1 MNLHDA
7 ITRMNKLHK
16 ESTRVFPVLG
26 ITWGVGLLGVIGS
39 ALIAPESAAPVIF
52 ILYIVVGTVY
62 LILSVIPKAKEAEK
76 ELKTLYKDT
85 FLNGMFNEFFDNA
98 RYMGTFGFT
107 QHKVREF
114 ELHDLG
120 ESFESEDHLMGDYK
134 GVHFEQADVHSWT
147 YYPKREHDS
156 TETYF
161 YGRMFIFDLPIHSI
175 QSVKVF
181 NKLVVDVNTG
191 DHRIRGSE
199 QNRVEMESVQF
210 NNAFSVYSED
220 AHDAFYVLTPL
231 MMDRLMQIYERY
243 CKIGNHALHN
253 ISFHFKGSKL
263 YFTMECDNKAFD
275 AGKFPISYPD
285 EKKKL
290 EGDIQVIIDLIEAL
304 NLIDKNALSEKEVD
318 EPIRDFW
325 APSWTTE
332 DAASEVDTT
341 NMADGSSD
349 YTEEE
354 KLKAYTGGLK
364 LKL

>member
-16 ESTRVFPVLG
+16 ESRRILPVLG
-26 ITWGVGLLGVIGS
+26 IVWGVGLVGIVAS
-39 ALIAPESAAPVIF
+39 AFLIPET
-52 ILYIVVGTVY
+52 IVPLFFVAFLFGGMGY

-85 FLNGMFNEFFDNA
+85 FLNGMFNEFFENA

-161 YGRMFIFDLPIHSI
+161 YGRMFIFDLPVHSI

-181 NKLVVDVNTG
+181 NKLVLDVNTG

-210 NNAFSVYSED
+210 NNAFSIYSED
-220 AHDAFYVLTPL
+220 AHDAFYVLTPP
-231 MMDRLMQIYERY
+231 MMDRLMEIYERY

-290 EGDIQVIIDLIEAL
+290 ESDIQVIIDLIEAL
-304 NLIDKNALSEKEVD
+304 DLMDKNALEEKQTD
-318 EPIRDFW
+318 EPVRDFW
-325 APSWTTE
+325 SPSWMQENATY
-332 DAASEVDTT
+332 EV
-341 NMADGSSD
+341 NVGGSVEVAYD
-349 YTEEE
+349 LTEEE
-354 KLKAYTGGLK
+354 KPYNGGLK
-364 LKL
+364 LKI

>member
-1 MNLHDA
+1 MNLHEA

-16 ESTRVFPVLG
+16 ESKRVFPVLG
-26 ITWGVGLLGVIGS
+26 ITWGVGLVGIFGS
-39 ALIAPESAAPVIF
+39 ALINPESILPLFFFIF
-52 ILYIVVGTVY
+52 IFAGMGY
-62 LILSVIPKAKEAEK
+62 LVLSVIPKAKEAEK

-120 ESFESEDHLMGDYK
+120 ESFESEDHLIGNYK

-161 YGRMFIFDLPIHSI
+161 YGRMFIFDLPVRGI

-181 NKLVVDVNTG
+181 NKLPLDVNTG

-199 QNRVEMESVQF
+199 RNRVEMESVQF

-220 AHDAFYVLTPL
+220 AHDAFYVLTPP
-231 MMDRLMQIYERY
+231 MMDRLMEIFDRY
-243 CKIGNHALHN
+243 CKIGNLALHN
-253 ISFHFKGSKL
+253 ISFHFKDSKL

-275 AGKFPISYPD
+275 AGRFPISYPD
-285 EKKKL
+285 EKKKM

-304 NLIDKNALSEKEVD
+304 DLIDKNALSEKD
-318 EPIRDFW
+318 EEPVHDFW
-325 APSWTTE
+325 APSWTQE
-332 DAASEVDTT
+332 DGGSEVHADDAASTSYDTV
-341 NMADGSSD
+341 NED
-349 YTEEE
+349 
-354 KLKAYTGGLK
+354 KPKVNTGGLK
-364 LKL
+364 LKI